1 MFDPFKQAKLMN
13 GYDKLKSVKLPE
25 AKDDSIDDLK
35 RLAGINENTSM
46 GEEMSH
52 QGTNLGQIQ
61 RERNIKPG
69 TDEWFKLWFSK
80 PLLTGEMPV
89 GFRGRKK

>member
-13 GYDKLKSVKLPE
+13 GFNKLKSVQVPESKL
-25 AKDDSIDDLK
+25 DSIDDLK

-46 GEEMSH
+46 GEEMS
-52 QGTNLGQIQ
+52 QRGTDLGQIQ

-69 TDEWFKLWFSK
+69 TDEWFKLWFAK
-80 PLLTGEMPV
+80 PKLTGEKPY
-89 GFRGRKK
+89 